1 MNQASA
7 QNKYCTQ
14 LTYFPVQTKLEP
26 GNAGKFTEEKV
37 QNMAITHQSWK
48 RFGLKTVSLVRL
60 ISSSFSSSC
69 MLQVAY
75 INRTEVW
82 QTESL

>member
-48 RFGLKTVSLVRL
+48 RFGRPENCFTRQADQQQL
-60 ISSSFSSSC
+60 
-69 MLQVAY
+69 
-75 INRTEVW
+75 
-82 QTESL
+82 